1 MKEEENRV
9 VSLNAH
15 KLKRDSIEKAHE
27 WEESLPPP
35 SQSFKNL
42 IFLYP
47 EELATDGREILFKR
61 INSAAET
68 NGQMVVISDCH
79 YDRSGLYILFDE
91 LGGKKDNAVDI
102 DDIIDSWSEQHR
114 S

>member
-1 MKEEENRV
+1 MKEDEKRV
-9 VSLNAH
+9 VSLT
-15 KLKRDSIEKAHE
+15 KQKQKRDLLQRARQ

-35 SQSFKNL
+35 SPSFKNL

-68 NGQMVVISDCH
+68 NGQMLVISDCH

-91 LGGKKDNAVDI
+91 LGGKQDNAVDI
-102 DDIIDSWSEQHR
+102 DEIIEAWCEQHR

>member
-1 MKEEENRV
+1 MKIDEKRV
-9 VSLNAH
+9 VSLTNQ
-15 KLKRDSIEKAHE
+15 KRKRDLLKKARE

-35 SQSFKNL
+35 SKRFKNL

-47 EELATDGREILFKR
+47 EELATNSREILFKR
-61 INSAAET
+61 INSAAEA
-68 NGQMVVISDCH
+68 NEQMLVISDCH

-102 DDIIDSWSEQHR
+102 DDIIDAWSEQHR

>member
-1 MKEEENRV
+1 M
-9 VSLNAH
+9 VSLIVH
-15 KLKRDSIEKAHE
+15 KRKSDLIEKAHE

-35 SQSFKNL
+35 SPRFKNL

-47 EELATDGREILFKR
+47 EELATDGREILFQR

-68 NGQMVVISDCH
+68 NGQMLVISDCH

-91 LGGKKDNAVDI
+91 LGGGNDNIVDI
-102 DDIIDSWSEQHR
+102 EDIIDNWCE
-114 S
+114 

>member
-1 MKEEENRV
+1 MKEDEKRV
-9 VSLNAH
+9 VSLTNQ
-15 KLKRDSIEKAHE
+15 KRKRDLLEKARE

-35 SQSFKNL
+35 SLRFKNL

-68 NGQMVVISDCH
+68 NGQMLVISDCH

-102 DDIIDSWSEQHR
+102 DEIIDAWCEQYR